1 MEKVEIVI
9 KIPKY
14 YLTHPQ
20 DYTCLAEC
28 VRRGVLLP
36 KGHGRLIDASKYAQS
51 LIRYIDENKNS
62 DDMFLAGCGDGAYH
76 AMCML
81 KDISTIIEAESEG
94 EE

>member
-1 MEKVEIVI
+1 MSEHVEVVI

-36 KGHGRLIDASKYAQS
+36 KGHGRLIDADRLLKYERIDIYTDFGWESKVSGLSIECAP
-51 LIRYIDENKNS
+51 
-62 DDMFLAGCGDGAYH
+62 
-76 AMCML
+76 
-81 KDISTIIEAESEG
+81 TIIEADK
-94 EE
+94 EEE